1 MILTLLAVLAAVSP
15 GCDATVVL
23 FEARTTGASIH
34 CIDFTKWSVS
44 KSESSGSGL
53 ASPSID
59 RYLVKDHHLRYR
71 DKTIAEAVEILAQ
84 TSVGEHDLVVVRYEY
99 NSFSNP
105 LRLLSAVAGH
115 PVQVSEIIALAVSDG
130 RVVKRWRLA
139 RVASSYEWRA
149 DVRTAG

>member
-1 MILTLLAVLAAVSP
+1 MILTLLAALAAVSP
-15 GCDATVVL
+15 ACDATIVL
-23 FEARTTGASIH
+23 FEARTTRTSIH
-34 CIDFTKWSVS
+34 CIDFRKWSVS
-44 KSESSGSGL
+44 KPNSAEGSAL
-53 ASPSID
+53 PSID
-59 RYLVKDHHLRYR
+59 RYVVKDYHLRYR
-71 DKTIAEAVEILAQ
+71 DKTLAEAVEILAQ
-84 TSVGEHDLVVVRYEY
+84 TSVGEHDLVVVRHEY

-105 LRLLSAVAGH
+105 LRILSAVAGH